1 MVDVLVV
8 VLELLLVEKMVV
20 GMVDVKVV
28 QTVVLMVDPLV
39 A

>member
-1 MVDVLVV
+1 MVAVLVV

-28 QTVVLMVDPLV
+28 QTVVLMVDPLD